1 MFPCWAPDE
10 EEHHRC
16 SLEEEGQEIR
26 YQRKGGK
33 IKINESLAV
42 RQL

>member
-1 MFPCWAPDE
+1 MFPCWATDE

-26 YQRKGGK
+26 YQRKGGE
-33 IKINESLAV
+33 INESLAV